1 MNKIIPIVL
10 ALFLINCD
18 SNNSK
23 SANSAA
29 DTPSIIEKIIGS
41 DENQNIDLD
50 LKDKAHDELKAYTEL
65 WKGKIAANNIPSL
78 DFSDSRITCLLLKD
92 NNCIHQGTLSASI
105 TDPKT
110 APISGINDN
119 YDSHVQ
125 RKSITTSISWESITN
140 GEQKIEFYV
149 EQLIFP

>member
-1 MNKIIPIVL
+1 M
-10 ALFLINCD
+10 
-18 SNNSK
+18 
-23 SANSAA
+23 
-29 DTPSIIEKIIGS
+29 
-41 DENQNIDLD
+41 
-50 LKDKAHDELKAYTEL
+50 
-65 WKGKIAANNIPSL
+65 
-78 DFSDSRITCLLLKD
+78 LLKD

-105 TDPKT
+105 IDPKT

-119 YDSHVQ
+119 DDSHVQ